1 MNKNGKGGKN
11 YQWRLEMKEIKRD
24 IYLNKLIS
32 RKDNGLIKII
42 TGIRRCGKSY
52 LLDPLFKNYLL
63 DSGIKE
69 DHIIKLELD
78 KEENKKYHDPHELNQ
93 YIKSQIKDK
102 NMYYILLDEI
112 QMTTDFESVLNSFL
126 YERNLDVYVTGSNS
140 KFLSSDIITEFR
152 GRGDEI
158 KVFPLS
164 FSEYVET
171 FKGDKQDAWNE
182 YVLYG
187 GLPLILSKK
196 TDEEKSQY
204 LKELFTQT
212 YIRDIVERN
221 NVQRIDVL
229 DSIINMLA
237 SSVGSLTNPKKI
249 YDTFV
254 SNGEKELSSNTVSSY
269 IKYIEDSSI
278 MASNIGGEYKPY
290 EISRSTLGTNGGIA
304 LALKTEYKNK
314 LAEYKQKKSILALEK
329 KEQEKGSEK
338 FKQLAEEERKLKE
351 EEKQYK
357 INAERYEE
365 EHYKKPIAKYRT
377 LTKSLKYYEI
387 LDDIELVIHVQASDE
402 TLCDIYNH
410 IDDLK
415 ALGRSED
422 FVDVEDIQFV
432 NLEQDEESYRS
443 CYSAYLNYE
452 DVMNERINTGWY
464 ENRDIS
470 GTKYYLG
477 KKYDVSTGKRIFTEK
492 VKVIYTSDFTIDETS
507 ENVWVD
513 KEAETE
519 DGQVYIVNFL

>member
-1 MNKNGKGGKN
+1 
-11 YQWRLEMKEIKRD
+11 MKEIKRD

-269 IKYIEDSSI
+269 IKYIEDSFIVNKSDRY
-278 MASNIGGEYKPY
+278 NVKGKKY
-290 EISRSTLGTNGGIA
+290 ISTP
-304 LALKTEYKNK
+304 
-314 LAEYKQKKSILALEK
+314 Q
-329 KEQEKGSEK
+329 
-338 FKQLAEEERKLKE
+338 
-351 EEKQYK
+351 
-357 INAERYEE
+357 
-365 EHYKKPIAKYRT
+365 
-377 LTKSLKYYEI
+377 KYYFS
-387 LDDIELVIHVQASDE
+387 DIGLRNARLNFRQQEENHIMENIIYNELVIRG
-402 TLCDIYNH
+402 YNV
-410 IDDLK
+410 DVGVVEVRDKNKCRRQL
-415 ALGRSED
+415 EVD
-422 FVDVEDIQFV
+422 FVCNLGNKRYYIQSAL
-432 NLEQDEESYRS
+432 NLETREKTLQEERP
-443 CYSAYLNYE
+443 L
-452 DVMNERINTGWY
+452 MNIND
-464 ENRDIS
+464 NF
-470 GTKYYLG
+470 
-477 KKYDVSTGKRIFTEK
+477 KKIIVVKDNIKHWFTEEG
-492 VKVIYTSDFTIDETS
+492 IL
-507 ENVWVD
+507 
-513 KEAETE
+513 
-519 DGQVYIVNFL
+519 IVGIQEFLLNNNSLDL